1 MPVKEKTSDTSWLIE
16 LEEDPETGDLLF
28 PLPQEVLDGQGW
40 MIGDTLTWNI
50 DNEGTVTLTK
60 KNSPELESRS

>member
-16 LEEDPETGDLLF
+16 LEEDTETGELLL

-40 MIGDTLTWNI
+40 GIGDTLTWNV
-50 DNEGTVTLTK
+50 DEEGTITLTR
-60 KNSPELESRS
+60 NSPKLESGS